1 MRWDVKVL
9 STYFHGHVYSVY
21 ILLQM
26 TFRILEL
33 EYSIQA
39 KVSENGSVLDNIT
52 VWLKGKTYQQ
62 PIE

>member
-1 MRWDVKVL
+1 MRCKSVIYIFPW
-9 STYFHGHVYSVY
+9 THVYSVY

-62 PIE
+62 AIE